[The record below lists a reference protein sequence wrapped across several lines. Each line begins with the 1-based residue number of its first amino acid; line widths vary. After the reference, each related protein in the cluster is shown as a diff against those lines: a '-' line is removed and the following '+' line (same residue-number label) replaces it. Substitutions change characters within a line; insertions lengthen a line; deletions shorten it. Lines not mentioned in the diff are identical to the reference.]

1 LAAWGSCRDV
11 QAVQVYVAPPVRLNT
26 PERTPI
32 RRAG

>member
-1 LAAWGSCRDV
+1 V

>member
-1 LAAWGSCRDV
+1 LAALGSCRDV